1 MVTTIP
7 GGDVEEIFLTST
19 GAGKGLF
26 RADLDTALG
35 EVTEGDG
42 ILQLMGDDVVKC
54 DYPEEFKQDFKN
66 VPLSD
71 VEIKVAANADFAVQ
85 SSVIETEEEATFSQ
99 ELEQEN
105 DDQRVSQ
112 IRPATQVKPGNPL
125 YIRIEDADRD
135 TTAGQDEVVVML
147 ATDSG
152 DEVLVVVTETEP
164 HSGIFEGQVPTAELP
179 AGATASDTA
188 IDHSPL
194 MAIDQSKDTVWVS
207 RPDGQTPKVL
217 TVDMKD
223 LYPVSRVRVATPSE
237 EDQAPVRMD
246 IQGSY
251 DGEYWFRVATYPA
264 QAPLKGV
271 ADEYVGINRR
281 VYEGDYRSY
290 RDWNQVLNLV
300 STGTPVADE
309 PGFEE
314 FGDLDWNKDAIEE
327 DEKVVD
333 PAHAV
338 VWHGL
343 LTADRAGAVRIRVE
357 GETTALLV
365 DGVME
370 LALNA
375 GARNVDVW
383 LEKGQHEI
391 TVFAACSKG
400 STGVRVK
407 RAYASVNTQQVSLQ
421 PFTEEEWATERE

>member
-1 MVTTIP
+1 
-7 GGDVEEIFLTST
+7 
-19 GAGKGLF
+19 
-26 RADLDTALG
+26 
-35 EVTEGDG
+35 
-42 ILQLMGDDVVKC
+42 
-54 DYPEEFKQDFKN
+54 
-66 VPLSD
+66 
-71 VEIKVAANADFAVQ
+71 
-85 SSVIETEEEATFSQ
+85 
-99 ELEQEN
+99 
-105 DDQRVSQ
+105 
-112 IRPATQVKPGNPL
+112 
-125 YIRIEDADRD
+125 
-135 TTAGQDEVVVML
+135 
-147 ATDSG
+147 
-152 DEVLVVVTETEP
+152 
-164 HSGIFEGQVPTAELP
+164 
-179 AGATASDTA
+179 
-188 IDHSPL
+188 
-194 MAIDQSKDTVWVS
+194 
-207 RPDGQTPKVL
+207 
-217 TVDMKD
+217 
-223 LYPVSRVRVATPSE
+223 VATPSE

-343 LTADRAGAVRIRVE
+343 LTAERAGAVRIRVE

-421 PFTEEEWATERE
+421 PFTEQEWAAEREQVVVEETPLTGRQEVDLSTARFIKTTAEFGFKETEMVKVVGNWTSLEDQIAVSLGAVRPGLYELWLEYAHPGTSGRFSVQLGRQEIEHPVIDSGGWGVYVPDRAGVILVEDGGSRDLLIKPLEI